1 MPAARRNRKPTE
13 LACRLGANARLDP
26 LLRTRSPKET
36 HAMDELKAF
45 IREIP
50 DFPKQ
55 GIVFYDITTLLQSP
69 LGLRR
74 AVDQFVWLFASQ
86 EVDKVI
92 GIESR
97 GFLFGPVVAYNL
109 NAGFV
114 PVRKPGKLPWETVE
128 QSYELE
134 YGYDSIEMH
143 QDAIAPGE
151 KVLIVDDLI
160 ATGGTARAA
169 AQLVETLGGVV
180 SGLGFLLELTFLGG
194 REKLNG
200 YHVESLMQY

>member
-1 MPAARRNRKPTE
+1 MDE
-13 LACRLGANARLDP
+13 LN
-26 LLRTRSPKET
+26 
-36 HAMDELKAF
+36 ELKAF

-50 DFPKQ
+50 DFPKE
-55 GIVFYDITTLLQSP
+55 GIVFYDITTLLQNP

-74 AVDQFVWLFASQ
+74 AVDQFVWLFASL
-86 EVDKVI
+86 EVDKVV

-97 GFLFGPVVAYNL
+97 GFLFGPVLAYNL

-143 QDAIAPGE
+143 QDAIKPGE
-151 KVLIVDDLI
+151 RVLIVDDLI
-160 ATGGTARAA
+160 ATGGTAQAA
-169 AQLVETLGGVV
+169 TQLVESLGGQV
-180 SGLGFLLELTFLGG
+180 SGLGFLLELSFLDG
-194 REKLNG
+194 RSKLEG
-200 YHVESLMQY
+200 HQVESLMSY